1 MLVIMK
7 LSQIL
12 RQRYTSCLSGMG
24 LTSTKKSGD
33 TKGAI
38 GLGTP
43 KAHADE
49 KAEQK
54 RTEKKIMESSFPL
67 YFVMSLCCDL

>member
-1 MLVIMK
+1 MVMK

-54 RTEKKIMESSFPL
+54 RLKKDNGIILSHV
-67 YFVMSLCCDL
+67 FVMSLCCDL